1 MNEHDIINEIRNKTD
16 IVDLIS
22 SYIPLTLK
30 GKNHFGVCPFHED
43 TNPSMSVSR
52 EKQIY
57 RCFSCGASGNVFN
70 FVMDYEHLSF
80 RETLEF
86 LAKKQ
91 NLEIKGLKI
100 TEKKEKYQ
108 EYYDIYDITNKYFQN
123 NLNTQLGKKAKE
135 YLQMRNL
142 DDTTIKEFGI
152 GLSLKQDN
160 DLTNIL
166 LQKNYPINTLNNI
179 GLSNQDHDIYI
190 DRIMFP
196 LHDLNGRVVGFS
208 GRIYN
213 TNLKENKYINTKGT
227 PIFQKGNNLYNYHRA
242 RDAARLKKQ
251 IIVMEGFMGCIRAS
265 TVEIKNVVSLMGTAM
280 TKEQAELIKRLS
292 NNIVLCLDGDDA
304 GSHATLVNGEQL
316 SNMDVN
322 VKVIELPENLDPDD
336 YIIKYGKERFEV
348 LLENAINYNDFKIKY
363 LRKGINFKSDEELS
377 RYLDNVIIEI
387 SKVKDDI
394 RREIMLKNLANEFNI
409 GYNTLEKRLQ
419 EKLNNIDRKEPI
431 KYTKVTTEK
440 RKDKY
445 YIAILACLYYMIE
458 NPKMIK
464 YYENEGI
471 IFPTTVQR
479 NLVSEII
486 FYFRK
491 YGNINLADFYTY
503 LSNKEELLSLL
514 NEIVSLD
521 LEENINDSVMMEYI
535 NVVKEY
541 NIIQEIKR
549 LQELIKKEINP
560 LEQAKIA
567 ERIKLL
573 KIGS

>member
-16 IVDLIS
+16 IVDVIS
-22 SYIPLTLK
+22 SYLPLILK

-70 FVMDYEHLSF
+70 FIMDYEHLSF

-100 TEKKEKYQ
+100 TEKNEKYQ

-135 YLQMRNL
+135 YLLSRKL
-142 DDTTIKEFGI
+142 DDNTIKEFQI

-166 LQKNYPINTLNNI
+166 IQKNYPINTLNNI
-179 GLSNQDHDIYI
+179 GLSNQEHDIYI

-196 LHDLNGRVVGFS
+196 LHDTSSKVVGFS

-213 TNLKENKYINTKGT
+213 TTSKENKYINTKGT

-242 RDAARLKKQ
+242 RDVARLKKQ
-251 IIVMEGFMGCIRAS
+251 IVIMEGFMGCIRAS
-265 TVEIKNVVSLMGTAM
+265 TIGIKNVVSLMGTAM

-292 NNIVLCLDGDDA
+292 NNVILCLDGDEA

-316 SNMDVN
+316 ANMDIN

-336 YIIKYGKERFEV
+336 YIIKYGQERFEV
-348 LLENAINYNDFKIKY
+348 LVENAISYNDFKIKY

-377 RYLDNVIIEI
+377 KYLDNVITEI

-419 EKLNNIDRKEPI
+419 EKLNNIDKKEPKLILKDNI
-431 KYTKVTTEK
+431 KKK
-440 RKDKY
+440 KDKY

-464 YYENEGI
+464 YYEKEGI
-471 IFPTTVQR
+471 IFSTTIQR

-491 YGNINLADFYTY
+491 YGYINLADFYTY

-514 NEIVSLD
+514 NEVVALD
-521 LEENINDSVMMEYI
+521 LEENISDTVMMEYI
-535 NVVKEY
+535 NVVKDY

-549 LQELIKKEINP
+549 LQDLIKKEINP
-560 LEQAKIA
+560 TEQAKIA